1 MSEISDMIQR
11 LCPDGVE
18 YRKLVSVA
26 KVQYGY
32 PFDSKLFT
40 DNPSFIPLI
49 RIRDVKSG
57 LAGTYYSGPILSDY
71 IVCAGDILVGM
82 DGEFNLGKW
91 KDRDSLLNQ
100 RVCKITSLDSN
111 IVLDGFLY
119 HLLLPLFKKVEESIS
134 GSTVKHLSAKV
145 INALEIPVPPLEVQR
160 KIVEVLDNFS
170 ELTAELTAELEARKK
185 QYEYYRDNL
194 LNFSQIAPQ
203 LGKMD
208 EDE

>member
-1 MSEISDMIQR
+1 MYESSLISAHHHLNNPSAKLNKFVVTAKIFMSEISDMIQR

-119 HLLLPLFKKVEESIS
+119 HLLLLY
-134 GSTVKHLSAKV
+134 KH
-145 INALEIPVPPLEVQR
+145 Q
-160 KIVEVLDNFS
+160 
-170 ELTAELTAELEARKK
+170 
-185 QYEYYRDNL
+185 L
-194 LNFSQIAPQ
+194 LV
-203 LGKMD
+203 
-208 EDE
+208 

>member
-57 LAGTYYSGPILSDY
+57 LAGTYYSGPI
-71 IVCAGDILVGM
+71 ILVGM

-134 GSTVKHLSAKV
+134 GSTVKHLSAKF

-170 ELTAELTAELEARKK
+170 ELTAELTAKLTAELEARKK

-194 LNFSQIAPQ
+194 LNFSQIAPPTR
-203 LGKMD
+203 
-208 EDE
+208 